1 MAEILV
7 VLECKKEALSKSSL
21 ELLSEL
27 RRRKADFDA
36 LLIGSKIKTLA
47 DIAAGAGAKAVFMV
61 EAEHLL
67 HFNAVLYCQSVATAT
82 QQADA
87 KQVWLS
93 ASESG
98 KALGPASA
106 AALNA
111 PYIGDAV
118 ALEEDGSGRTLV
130 IRPAMSTKVRM
141 QMAFKGDGPHF
152 ISIRAGTF
160 SADSITPSPA
170 NLVRLSPPA
179 ADERVQVTDVV
190 LPETGELDLGEAS
203 VIVSAGRGV
212 KGPEGVAFVKPLA
225 EALGA
230 AYGASR
236 AVVDSGWAPYER
248 QVGQTGRVVSP
259 DFYFAIGIS
268 GAIQH
273 LAGMSGSKTVV
284 AVNKDADA
292 PIFSVADYG
301 IVGDLFEV
309 VPVMLDEI
317 KKRKQET

>member
-1 MAEILV
+1 MKKILA
-7 VLECKKEALSKSSL
+7 VLECKGEALRKPSI

-27 RRRKADFDA
+27 QRRKVEFDA
-36 LLIGSKIKTLA
+36 LLIGDKVTALA
-47 DIAAGAGAKAVFMV
+47 ELGAGAGAKTVFV
-61 EAEHLL
+61 AEATHLK
-67 HFNAVLYCQSVATAT
+67 HFNALVYS
-82 QQADA
+82 QAVFA
-87 KQVWLS
+87 ACKQANADCLWFS

-118 ALEEDGSGRTLV
+118 ALEEDENGRMVVL
-130 IRPAMSTKVRM
+130 RPAMSTKVRM
-141 QMAFKGDGPHF
+141 RMGFKGEGPDV
-152 ISIRAGTF
+152 IGIRAGTF
-160 SADSITPSPA
+160 QAQTISPSAAHVVQLPP
-170 NLVRLSPPA
+170 PPA
-179 ADERVQVTDVV
+179 DPRVQVKEVKIQ
-190 LPETGELDLGEAS
+190 ETGELDLGEAS
-203 VIVSAGRGV
+203 IVVSAGRGV
-212 KGPEGVAFVKPLA
+212 KGPDGVAFVKPLA
-225 EALGA
+225 EVLGA

-259 DFYFAIGIS
+259 DFYFAVGIS

-273 LAGMSGSKTVV
+273 LAGMSSSKIIV
-284 AVNKDADA
+284 AVNKDPDA

-301 IVGDLFEV
+301 LVGDLFEI